1 MIVGNAISKTCFIL
15 LAAGAQA
22 ADIRFEKFDFIA
34 PDVETDIEFPID
46 QESAR
51 YLHEN
56 SRSISVVLY
65 EDRCKLDV
73 NMEPPK
79 EVLRGRGLF
88 PPTHPED
95 EDFWPEFDE
104 VVNAQLHLQRKERI
118 PCMRDP
124 IQRVMPAMTQLWR
137 GFGILDV
144 AEAVHDELPG
154 IYHTQMIANWLA
166 IPNYLKGSD
175 VIPKTGMNDFLRGP
189 VFLSDMVGYAIRAV
203 GECNFTLKWEV
214 GRARPE
220 EVAYKVIT
228 DVITDVPTE
237 TRRLLDQMVFGTA
250 TEFTAYDE
258 GSPTHPSFP
267 AMHSAASAG
276 SYWLDI
282 TMDLT
287 PDQLCDAQMLD
298 YSVSYA
304 RTVAGVHYRT
314 DNEAGL
320 MVGQEILYQT
330 LPFYLHDVYG
340 ADMDEVKALA
350 DEKKYDWTKFT
361 ESDCYKEERFK
372 TVEPALPRFCN

>member
-22 ADIRFEKFDFIA
+22 YRFEKFDFIA
-34 PDVETDIEFPID
+34 PDVEMDIEFPINE
-46 QESAR
+46 ESAR

-65 EDRCKLDV
+65 EDRCKQMDHVDMDQPL
-73 NMEPPK
+73 
-79 EVLRGRGLF
+79 EVLRVKRLY
-88 PPTHPED
+88 PPTHPEQR
-95 EDFWPEFDE
+95 DFWPEFHE
-104 VVNAQLHLQRKERI
+104 VVVAQHYRKRAEEN
-118 PCMRDP
+118 PCKRDP
-124 IQRVMPAMTQLWR
+124 IAEVMPAMTQLWR

-144 AEAVHDELPG
+144 AEAVHDEFPG
-154 IYHTQMIANWLA
+154 IYHNQMIANWLA
-166 IPNYLKGSD
+166 KNDLQGSD
-175 VIPKTGMNDFLRGP
+175 VIPKTGMIDFLRGP

-203 GECNFTLKWEV
+203 GECNFTLKWKV

-220 EVAYKVIT
+220 EVAFKAIT
-228 DVITDVPTE
+228 TNSNVPRE
-237 TRRLLDQMVFGTA
+237 TLKLLEGMRLRTA

-258 GSPTHPSFP
+258 GSPTHPSWP

-287 PDQLCDAQMLD
+287 EEQLCDARMLD

-320 MVGQEILYQT
+320 MVGQEILYQR
-330 LPFYLHDVYG
+330 LPTYLHDVYG
-340 ADMDEVKALA
+340 ADKNKVEALA
-350 DEKKYDWTKFT
+350 DEKKYDWTTFT
-361 ESDCYKEERFK
+361 QSRCYKEERFK
-372 TVEPALPRFCN
+372 TVAPAIPEFCRSG